1 MASASPKKPEWAPR
15 MWQGSDFLA
24 WLRLL
29 ARNRFAVDP
38 RYAYLAVIATVT
50 SFGHTALRVLQGI
63 LHGREIRATRQTEPP
78 IFIIGH
84 WRTGTTLLHELL
96 IQDTRFGYPT
106 NYECF
111 VPNHFVVSE
120 WIAKRF
126 FWFLFPSRRPMDNMR
141 ISLDHPQEEEFA
153 LCLLGAGSPYDMLAF
168 PNRPPCGQ
176 EFLDLVNVTP
186 RQLRRWRRIF
196 KTFLRT
202 VAFQAGKPLVLKSP
216 PHSARIPVLLQMF
229 PRARF
234 VHIVRDPYV
243 VFPSTVNLWRMLS
256 QTQGLQKPTGAGLD
270 EYVLNTFV
278 RLYERLEEGKRLVE
292 PRQFFELRYEE
303 LIADPV
309 GQMHKL
315 YDHLGLGGF
324 EQYLP
329 RLEAYLATLKGYE
342 TNRYQLTADQRE
354 RITQRWGAVIRQ
366 YGYG

>member
-1 MASASPKKPEWAPR
+1 
-15 MWQGSDFLA
+15 MWQGCDFMA

-38 RYAYLAVIATVT
+38 RYAYLAAIATVT
-50 SFGHTALRVLQGI
+50 SFGHTMLRWLQGV
-63 LHGREIRATRQTEPP
+63 LHGREIRATKVTQPP
-78 IFIIGH
+78 TFIIGH

-96 IQDTRFGYPT
+96 IQDERFGYPT

-120 WIAKRF
+120 WIARRF
-126 FWFLFPSRRPMDNMR
+126 FRFLFPSRRPMDNMR
-141 ISLDHPQEEEFA
+141 ISFEAPQEEEFA
-153 LCLLGAGSPYDMLAF
+153 LCLLGAGSPYEMLAF
-168 PNRPPCGQ
+168 PNRRPCGK
-176 EFLDLVNVTP
+176 EFLDLRDVTP

-196 KTFLRT
+196 KTFLRAVT
-202 VAFQAGKPLVLKSP
+202 FTTGKPLVLKSP
-216 PHSARIPVLLQMF
+216 AHSARIPVLHQMF
-229 PRARF
+229 PGARF

-256 QTQGLQKPTGAGLD
+256 LTQGLQKPTGAGLE
-270 EYVLNTFV
+270 EYVLDTFV
-278 RLYERLEEGKRLVE
+278 RLYERLEEGKRHLE

-309 GQMHKL
+309 AQMRKL
-315 YDHLGLGGF
+315 YDHFQLGGF

-329 RLEAYLATLKGYE
+329 RLQSYLATIKGYE
-342 TNRYQLTADQRE
+342 TNRYQLTAEE
-354 RITQRWGAVIRQ
+354 RARIAQRWGPVIRR